1 MGHGTIFPGDGIVE
15 DATKVSTASMYLVDI
30 ALLWWRRRCNE
41 TRPGGAAI
49 TTWEE
54 FQREF
59 RQQFYPE
66 YAEDEARAKLR
77 RLTQRGEVR
86 EYVREFSELM
96 LQISDFGE
104 REALFSFMDGLK
116 PWAKQELQR
125 THERPRHVLHPHE
138 QGTTT
143 LP

>member
-1 MGHGTIFPGDGIVE
+1 MPKLKEFKGTRSAKDVDNFLWGMEQYFRVMGIVE

-66 YAEDEARAKLR
+66 
-77 RLTQRGEVR
+77 
-86 EYVREFSELM
+86 
-96 LQISDFGE
+96 
-104 REALFSFMDGLK
+104 
-116 PWAKQELQR
+116 
-125 THERPRHVLHPHE
+125 
-138 QGTTT
+138 
-143 LP
+143 